1 MTQRIIEDHKPLV
14 QDLKNTGLELM
25 ELCTDEDASDLKED
39 LDHVTQKYDDV
50 KGAIRERLNQLD
62 EAFRSVTSDVS
73 RSIMVF
79 SITVSA
85 VSQN

>member
-1 MTQRIIEDHKPLV
+1 VTQRIIEDHKPLV